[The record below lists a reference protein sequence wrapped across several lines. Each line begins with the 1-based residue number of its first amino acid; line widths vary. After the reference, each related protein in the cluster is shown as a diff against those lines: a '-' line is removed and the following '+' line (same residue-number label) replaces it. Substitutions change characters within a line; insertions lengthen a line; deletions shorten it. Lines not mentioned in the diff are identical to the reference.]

1 MKSRI
6 SIFSILAAAAM
17 VSPAVQQPLP
27 LVPRPRSVVSTEGV
41 YAPGVQSVENL
52 SVARLS
58 DPSIPPEGYRL
69 SVTSNGVKVAS
80 SDDAGAFYARE
91 TLKQLAI
98 VSGKGR
104 DRTVSFPCCEIE
116 DSPQYAWRGLLL
128 DEGRHF
134 FGKDAVRRLL
144 DQMAQHKLNVFHWHL
159 TEDQGWRIDVPGYP
173 ELVKYGSVRP
183 ESPAYDARIDWDVP
197 ADRRTMKMDASRYG
211 PFYYTESD
219 LRAIVRYAAE
229 RHIKVVPEIE
239 LPGHAL
245 ASIAAY
251 PELTCFPERMAARVP
266 RCIWG
271 VEKNMYC
278 AGNDKAIEFLCNV
291 LDFVCDVFP
300 SETVHIG
307 GDECPR
313 DTWKACAKCQAR
325 IKAEGLRDEDELQA
339 WFTERIAAHL
349 AKRGRRIACW
359 NGVLGCGRPLPGA
372 VDMYGFEPRRAPLYG
387 NADNP
392 VVQCNQFH
400 FYLDYGQ
407 GLADDPFP
415 YIGNRVPLRSVHGYD
430 IAANLPADQRSRLI
444 GGQVCCWSEFTWNL
458 WDLDWK
464 TWPRACAAAEV
475 FWTGSER
482 GDYGDF
488 LSRMRAHR
496 RRLVAAGVN
505 CAPLGE

>member
-1 MKSRI
+1 MKIRI
-6 SIFSILAAAAM
+6 CLLAIHAAASLA
-17 VSPAVQQPLP
+17 SYAAQPPLP
-27 LVPRPRSVVSTEGV
+27 LVPRPRSVVRTEGV
-41 YAPGVQSVENL
+41 YAPGVSSVDGLAVE
-52 SVARLS
+52 RLS

-69 SVTSNGVKVAS
+69 SVTSNGVRVAS
-80 SDDAGAFYARE
+80 SGEAGEFYARE
-91 TLKQLAI
+91 TLKQLAV
-98 VSGKGR
+98 VSGTGR
-104 DRTVSFPCCEIE
+104 SRSVCVPCCEIE
-116 DSPQYAWRGLLL
+116 DAPKYAWRGLLL

-183 ESPAYDARIDWDVP
+183 ESPTYDARIDWNVP

-219 LRAIVRYAAE
+219 LREIVEYAAG
-229 RHIKVVPEIE
+229 RHINVVPEIE
-239 LPGHAL
+239 LPGHSF

-251 PELTCFPERMAARVP
+251 PELTCFPERAASRVP

-278 AGNDKAIEFLCNV
+278 AGNDKTIEFLCRV

-300 SETVHIG
+300 SETIHVG

-313 DTWKACAKCQAR
+313 DTWKECAKCQAR
-325 IKAEGLRDEDELQA
+325 IKAEGLRDENELQA

-372 VDMYGFEPRRAPLYG
+372 VDMYGFEPSRAPLYG
-387 NADNP
+387 DAGNP

-400 FYLDYGQ
+400 YYLDYGQ

-415 YIGNRVPLRSVHGYD
+415 YIGNRVPLRTVYGYD
-430 IAANLPADQRSRLI
+430 PAANLPEDQRSRLI

-464 TWPRACAAAEV
+464 TWPRTCAAAEV
-475 FWTGSER
+475 FWAGAEH
-482 GDYGDF
+482 GDYADF
-488 LSRMRAHR
+488 LSRMRVHR
-496 RRLVAAGVN
+496 RRLVAEGVN

>member
-1 MKSRI
+1 MKIRI
-6 SIFSILAAAAM
+6 CLLAIHAAASLA
-17 VSPAVQQPLP
+17 SYAAQPPLP
-27 LVPRPRSVVSTEGV
+27 LVPRPRSVVRTEGV
-41 YAPGVQSVENL
+41 YAPGVSSVDGLAVE
-52 SVARLS
+52 RLS

-69 SVTSNGVKVAS
+69 SVTSNGVRVAS
-80 SDDAGAFYARE
+80 SGEAGEFYARE
-91 TLKQLAI
+91 TLKQLAV
-98 VSGKGR
+98 VSGTGLSR
-104 DRTVSFPCCEIE
+104 SVCVPCCEIE
-116 DSPQYAWRGLLL
+116 DAPKYAWRGLLL

-183 ESPAYDARIDWDVP
+183 ESPTYDARIDWNVP

-219 LRAIVRYAAE
+219 LREIVEYAAG
-229 RHIKVVPEIE
+229 RHINVVPEIE
-239 LPGHAL
+239 LPGHSF

-251 PELTCFPERMAARVP
+251 PELTCFPERAASRVP

-278 AGNDKAIEFLCNV
+278 AGNDKTIEFLCRV

-300 SETVHIG
+300 SETIHVG

-313 DTWKACAKCQAR
+313 DTWKECAKCQAR
-325 IKAEGLRDEDELQA
+325 IKVEGLRDENELQA

-372 VDMYGFEPRRAPLYG
+372 VDMYGFEPSRAPLYG
-387 NADNP
+387 DAGNP

-400 FYLDYGQ
+400 YYLDYGQ

-415 YIGNRVPLRSVHGYD
+415 YIGNRVPLRTVYGYD
-430 IAANLPADQRSRLI
+430 PAANLPEDQRSRLI

-475 FWTGSER
+475 FWAGAEH
-482 GDYGDF
+482 GDYADF
-488 LSRMRAHR
+488 LSRMRVHR
-496 RRLVAAGVN
+496 RRLVAEGVN

>member
-1 MKSRI
+1 MKIRI
-6 SIFSILAAAAM
+6 CLLAIHAAASLA
-17 VSPAVQQPLP
+17 SYAAQPPLP
-27 LVPRPRSVVSTEGV
+27 LVPRPRSVVRTEGV
-41 YAPGVQSVENL
+41 YAPGVSSVDGLAVE
-52 SVARLS
+52 RLS
-58 DPSIPPEGYRL
+58 DPSIPSEGYRL
-69 SVTSNGVKVAS
+69 SVTSNGVRVAS
-80 SDDAGAFYARE
+80 SGEAGEFYARE
-91 TLKQLAI
+91 TLKQLAV
-98 VSGKGR
+98 VSGTGR
-104 DRTVSFPCCEIE
+104 SRSVCVPCCEIE
-116 DSPQYAWRGLLL
+116 DAPKYAWRGLLL

-183 ESPAYDARIDWDVP
+183 ESPTYDARIDWNVP

-219 LRAIVRYAAE
+219 LREIVRYAAG
-229 RHIKVVPEIE
+229 RHINVVPEIE
-239 LPGHAL
+239 LPGHSF

-251 PELTCFPERMAARVP
+251 PELTCFPERAASRVP

-278 AGNDKAIEFLCNV
+278 AGNDKTIEFLCRV
-291 LDFVCDVFP
+291 LDFMCDVFP
-300 SETVHIG
+300 SETIHVG

-313 DTWKACAKCQAR
+313 DTWKECAKCQAR
-325 IKAEGLRDEDELQA
+325 IKAEGLRDENELQA

-372 VDMYGFEPRRAPLYG
+372 VDMYGFEPSRAPLYG
-387 NADNP
+387 DAGNP

-400 FYLDYGQ
+400 YYLDYGQ

-415 YIGNRVPLRSVHGYD
+415 YIGNRVPLRTVYGYD
-430 IAANLPADQRSRLI
+430 PASNLPADQRSRLI

-475 FWTGSER
+475 FWAGAEH
-482 GDYGDF
+482 GDYADF
-488 LSRMRAHR
+488 LSRMRVHR
-496 RRLVAAGVN
+496 RRLVAEGVN

>member
-1 MKSRI
+1 MKIRI
-6 SIFSILAAAAM
+6 CLLAIHAAASLA
-17 VSPAVQQPLP
+17 SCAAQPPLP
-27 LVPRPRSVVSTEGV
+27 LVPRPRSVVRTEGV
-41 YAPGVQSVENL
+41 YAPGVSSVDGLAVE
-52 SVARLS
+52 RLS

-69 SVTSNGVKVAS
+69 SVTSNGVRVAS
-80 SDDAGAFYARE
+80 SGEAGEFYARE
-91 TLKQLAI
+91 TLKQLTV
-98 VSGKGR
+98 VSGTGLSR
-104 DRTVSFPCCEIE
+104 SVCVPCCEIE
-116 DSPQYAWRGLLL
+116 DAPKYAWRGLLL

-183 ESPAYDARIDWDVP
+183 ESPTYDARIDWNVP

-219 LRAIVRYAAE
+219 LREIVEYAAG
-229 RHIKVVPEIE
+229 RHINVVPEIE
-239 LPGHAL
+239 LPGHSF

-251 PELTCFPERMAARVP
+251 PELTCFPERAASRVP

-278 AGNDKAIEFLCNV
+278 AGNDKTIEFLCRV

-300 SETVHIG
+300 SETIHVG

-313 DTWKACAKCQAR
+313 DTWKECAKCQAR
-325 IKAEGLRDEDELQA
+325 IKAEGLRDENELQA

-372 VDMYGFEPRRAPLYG
+372 VDMYGFEPSRAPLYG
-387 NADNP
+387 DAGNP

-400 FYLDYGQ
+400 YYLDYGQ

-415 YIGNRVPLRSVHGYD
+415 YIGNRVPLRTVYGYD
-430 IAANLPADQRSRLI
+430 PASNLPADQRSRLI

-475 FWTGSER
+475 FWAGAEH
-482 GDYGDF
+482 GDYADF
-488 LSRMRAHR
+488 LSRMRVHR
-496 RRLVAAGVN
+496 RRLVAEGVN